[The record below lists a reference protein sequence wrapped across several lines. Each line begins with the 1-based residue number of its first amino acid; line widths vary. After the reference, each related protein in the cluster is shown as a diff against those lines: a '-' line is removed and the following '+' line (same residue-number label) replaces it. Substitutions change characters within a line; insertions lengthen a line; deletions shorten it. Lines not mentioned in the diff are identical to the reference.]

1 GDVIAQTGEVTLGQS
16 LMTRLGYTAPQRSW
30 RYSENF
36 LDVGV
41 YQAIGLD
48 MQGISPAQLD
58 ALQTRLNQTQII
70 LQTADETEL
79 GSLTKHDLVGDIMQT
94 GIQGYLAET
103 YAMDKLSAQAADIV
117 TYRQPSYGTF
127 STALEVAYFFGSPRT
142 VNFTGVVM
150 DVDRIKANSESK
162 DNCYDDWLAFNRS
175 SGMRSSAYEHIIPE
189 RLFSTDENPAEGVS
203 TAKALSLAMAQGQK
217 IYTLTK
223 ANQNQL
229 ANITIDDNARSEISQ
244 ALSLGLEVTV
254 HERPIT
260 VNGWQGSG
268 YSIIDADYGVGAYKI
283 SGGSN
288 GGVLTLENSSSIL
301 SILGYIHGFLE
312 ALNKQVNGPFDYLLA
327 PIGRALTFVDSLIST
342 IEMMNLD
349 NCSVSDMQDLILL
362 STLFAIFMMFL
373 AEFVLLLAFGP
384 LFWFAYLTIVGL
396 LLKTILQETVKY
408 KGCSA
413 SP

>member
-1 GDVIAQTGEVTLGQS
+1 
-16 LMTRLGYTAPQRSW
+16 MH
-30 RYSENF
+30 
-36 LDVGV
+36 
-41 YQAIGLD
+41 
-48 MQGISPAQLD
+48 GISPAQLA
-58 ALQTRLNQTQII
+58 ALHSRLNQTQTI

-103 YAMDKLSAQAADIV
+103 YAMDKLSAQSADIV

-150 DVDRIKANSESK
+150 DVDRIQANSESK
-162 DNCYDDWLAFNRS
+162 DNCYDDWLSFNRN
-175 SGMRSSAYEHIIPE
+175 SGMLSSAYEHIIPE
-189 RLFSTDENPAEGVS
+189 RLFSTDENLAEGVS

-217 IYTLTK
+217 IYTLTR
-223 ANQNQL
+223 ANKDQL

-268 YSIIDADYGVGAYKI
+268 YSIIDVDYGVGAYKI

-288 GGVLTLENSSSIL
+288 GGMLLFIGLESLLMIGIIIIAFGGVGLAAAGPAILVAVSVALGNIARGLNLLLEATNSSEYSRAVTCNLASYFYSSAAFASAGLVGVLKSIL
-301 SILGYIHGFLE
+301 SNIWVNFAAGGVAT
-312 ALNKQVNGPFDYLLA
+312 AL
-327 PIGRALTFVDSLIST
+327 LT
-342 IEMMNLD
+342 
-349 NCSVSDMQDLILL
+349 
-362 STLFAIFMMFL
+362 
-373 AEFVLLLAFGP
+373 P
-384 LFWFAYLTIVGL
+384 LCT
-396 LLKTILQETVKY
+396 
-408 KGCSA
+408 
-413 SP
+413 